1 MKLLHRTLKQIQQ
14 LRNGI
19 EQLVILK
26 RLLQWLHRE
35 DIKNQEP
42 KGDFIVGKAGAEHII
57 FVTKA
62 LIKYAEEL
70 IRENTGLS

>member
-1 MKLLHRTLKQIQQ
+1 M
-14 LRNGI
+14 
-19 EQLVILK
+19 K